1 MDWTLLWGF
10 AARPILTTVKS
21 SIYRF
26 WFYIQLLSLVLF
38 VWFSDYC
45 TSRISGG
52 DSCADVHHFL
62 YSLEEQEVGAWRSWC
77 RNDRTIISVAFYN
90 IHLYIRLGNEHV
102 KTSYYWVRMHSV
114 DMYENF
120 FLATTELLRDSFL
133 RGRGCCSKKNR
144 IVFISIIMFDETY
157 NKQFWYNTH
166 IK

>member
-1 MDWTLLWGF
+1 MHLTLNNFGVNSKKTLYIKKYISF
-10 AARPILTTVKS
+10 FLTKC
-21 SIYRF
+21 I
-26 WFYIQLLSLVLF
+26 
-38 VWFSDYC
+38 
-45 TSRISGG
+45 
-52 DSCADVHHFL
+52 FL
-62 YSLEEQEVGAWRSWC
+62 QVGTWRSWC

-90 IHLYIRLGNEHV
+90 IHLYIKLGNEHV

-114 DMYENF
+114 DMYANF

-157 NKQFWYNTH
+157 NKQFWYNTQ